1 MSEQGRQNKQNKQA
15 KQDSQVI
22 YDTEVVCT
30 YKTIEDGFLSDEKWR
45 EDFLAIFR
53 CKDGYDDE
61 IIDKGLAH
69 VRNVVKA
76 SKLGDEFLKAAW
88 TQGLPRHMAAFV
100 MSESLNEQNELLLIR
115 SYFTWPT
122 MDLMH
127 KFVCDIKKGNDLLL
141 SEVQEMLS
149 SFAKEHSLE
158 EEAIM
163 C

>member
-1 MSEQGRQNKQNKQA
+1 MGEQDKRDKQN
-15 KQDSQVI
+15 SQVI
-22 YDTEVVCT
+22 YNTEVVCS

-45 EDFLAIFR
+45 EDFLAIF
-53 CKDGYDDE
+53 CCSDGYDDE

-69 VRNVVKA
+69 VRDEVKA
-76 SKLGDEFLKAAW
+76 SKLGDDFLKAAW

-100 MSESLNEQNELLLIR
+100 TSESLNEQNELLLIR

-127 KFVCDIKKGNDLLL
+127 KFVTNIKKGNELLL
-141 SEVQEMLS
+141 TEVQEMLS
-149 SFAKEHSLE
+149 AFTKEHSLE
-158 EEAIM
+158 EEAII

>member
-1 MSEQGRQNKQNKQA
+1 MSEQGRQN

-30 YKTIEDGFLSDEKWR
+30 YKTIEDDFLSDEKWR
-45 EDFLAIFR
+45 EDFLAIFG

-88 TQGLPRHMAAFV
+88 IQGLPRHMAAFV
-100 MSESLNEQNELLLIR
+100 MSESLNEQNELLLVR

-127 KFVCDIKKGNDLLL
+127 QFVTNITLGKEISLYQA
-141 SEVQEMLS
+141 QEMLS
-149 SFAKEHSLE
+149 LFAKEHALE
-158 EEAIM
+158 EEAIV